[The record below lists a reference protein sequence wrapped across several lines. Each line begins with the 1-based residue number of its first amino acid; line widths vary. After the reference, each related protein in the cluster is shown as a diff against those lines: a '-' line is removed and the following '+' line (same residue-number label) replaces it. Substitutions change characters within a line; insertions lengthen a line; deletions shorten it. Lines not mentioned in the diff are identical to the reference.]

1 MPKPNNNMVM
11 AILCTVCCCLPIG
24 IYAIITASKVNSYY
38 MAGMYNKAM
47 YSAIQAKKW
56 SIIGIIAGA
65 VVDIFYFIF
74 AGSFIFSSA
83 K

>member
-1 MPKPNNNMVM
+1 
-11 AILCTVCCCLPIG
+11 
-24 IYAIITASKVNSYY
+24 